1 MFEGYLVKIKGIEG
15 SQTASSDYIVP
26 NNAFVFGT
34 YDATYSTL
42 DGDSKRNGTGRLK
55 RKTYK
60 HKVAH
65 CTFTLMPMNNTELWA
80 ILQPMRARY
89 VKQRQKK
96 VKASIWVPEINGYVE
111 DYFYF
116 PDTKFTLNKIEGNKV
131 LYAQTDIELIGY

>member
-1 MFEGYLVKIKGIEG
+1 MFNGYLVKILGVTG
-15 SQTASSDYIVP
+15 SQTASSDYTVP
-26 NNAFVFGT
+26 NNAFVFGS
-34 YDATYSTL
+34 YDSTYSTL

-65 CTFTLMPMNNTELWA
+65 CTFSLMPMDNAELWS

-96 VKASIWVPEINGYVE
+96 IKASIWIPEIDAYIE

-116 PDTKFTLNKIEGNKV
+116 PDVKFTINKIEGNKV
-131 LYAQTDIELIGY
+131 IYAQTDIELIGY